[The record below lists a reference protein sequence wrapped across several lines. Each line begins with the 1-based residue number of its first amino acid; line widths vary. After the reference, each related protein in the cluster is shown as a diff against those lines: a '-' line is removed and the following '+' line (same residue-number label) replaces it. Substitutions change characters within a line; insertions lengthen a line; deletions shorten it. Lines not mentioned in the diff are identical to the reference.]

1 MLIENL
7 GNVTFVNGIL
17 RVQCTSVDPEGKV
30 REAGILEIPGASV
43 SVIINGLA
51 NASKAIEEK
60 LKEAGSSPESDDKKS
75 NKKKDNKK
83 K

>member
-17 RVQCTSVDPEGKV
+17 RVQCTSVDPEGKI
-30 REAGILEIPGASV
+30 RDAGILEIPGASV

-60 LKEAGSSPESDDKKS
+60 LKENDSTADADDKKS
-75 NKKKDNKK
+75 NKKKDSKK

>member
-1 MLIENL
+1 
-7 GNVTFVNGIL
+7 
-17 RVQCTSVDPEGKV
+17 
-30 REAGILEIPGASV
+30 
-43 SVIINGLA
+43 INGLA